1 MLSDAAVHPSLA
13 TADLERAKAWYAEK
27 LGWQPHREVPGL
39 LIYDVNGSIVT
50 IYESPMAGTAKNTVA
65 IWGVGDLRAEV
76 AKLRQRGLEF
86 EEFDF
91 DDLKT
96 VDGIATDDE
105 GGDLNAWFRDPDG
118 NYIGMVEHHP
128 APGEEPPG
136 PEEPPT
142 TGVGLMI
149 AAADLARARAWY
161 VDKLGLTPFRDYEG
175 QEVVFRSGRT
185 RFTVYSTP
193 SAGTAKNTVAM
204 WWVKDLR
211 AEVAYLRGRGV
222 LFEDYEFGEARTVD
236 GILEDDDG
244 LVAWFKDSEGNILA
258 LGQYG
263 EAITG

>member
-1 MLSDAAVHPSLA
+1 MLSDVAVHPSLA
-13 TADLERAKAWYAEK
+13 TGDLARAKAWYAEK

-39 LIYDVNGSIVT
+39 LIYEVEGSIVT
-50 IYESPMAGTAKNTVA
+50 VYETPTAGTANNTVA

-76 AKLRQRGLEF
+76 AKLRKRGLEF

-105 GGDLNAWFRDPDG
+105 GGDLNAWFRDADG
-118 NYIGMVEHHP
+118 NYIGMVETHP
-128 APGEEPPG
+128 APGEEPPS
-136 PEEPPT
+136 P
-142 TGVGLMI
+142 GVGLMI

-161 VDKLGLTPFRDYEG
+161 VEKLGLTPFRDYEG
-175 QEVVFRSGRT
+175 QEVVFRSGKT
-185 RFTVYSTP
+185 RLTVYATP

-204 WWVKDLR
+204 WWVTDLR
-211 AEVAYLRGRGV
+211 AEAANLRRRGV
-222 LFEDYEFGEARTVD
+222 VFQDYDFGEAQTVD
-236 GILEDDDG
+236 GVLEDEDG

-263 EAITG
+263 EQVTG